1 MPIITTVGMGLVG
14 GAIKLYGNRQAA
26 KERDKQ
32 NALIEENQKKQ
43 SQLINDEYGNL
54 INKNNQNLSNTQNE
68 YTIESNK
75 NYLDRTDAQNVLAKV
90 REQNNKAVAR
100 SENMG
105 AITGASEEAALA
117 QKADIAENTGDV
129 IQGLASGADA
139 HKDQL
144 KEQRDAKQRFY
155 ENISSN
161 LTQNKV
167 SSLASVYGN
176 YTAAKS
182 GLLEQNA
189 AGQAKQAADIG
200 SIFTTAGAIGGDYAA
215 ENGVKLFGKQAADG
229 SDYAKMTGS
238 TEIKL

>member
-1 MPIITTVGMGLVG
+1 MPLWITAGSAVIG
-14 GAIKLYGNRQAA
+14 GAMNLWGNNKAA
-26 KERDKQ
+26 KERAKE
-32 NALIEENQKKQ
+32 AELIEQNKKDQ
-43 SQLINDEYGNL
+43 TKLITDEYGAL
-54 INKNNQNLSNTQNE
+54 IGKNNQNLSNTENE

-75 NYLDRTDAQNVLAKV
+75 NYLDRSDAQNVLAKV

-129 IQGLASGADA
+129 IQGLAAGADA

-155 ENISSN
+155 DNISSN

-167 SSLASVYGN
+167 SSLNSVYGN
-176 YTAAKS
+176 YTAAKA

>member
-1 MPIITTVGMGLVG
+1 MPLWITAGSAVIG
-14 GAIKLYGNRQAA
+14 GAINLFGNNKAA
-26 KERDKQ
+26 KERKKQ
-32 NALIEENQKKQ
+32 AALIEQNKKDQ
-43 SQLINDEYGNL
+43 TKLITDEYKTL
-54 INKNNQNLSNTQNE
+54 IDKNNQNLTDTEND

-75 NYLDRTDAQNVLAKV
+75 NYLERSDAQNVLAKV

-117 QKADIAENTGDV
+117 EKAKIGEQTGDV
-129 IQGLASGADA
+129 IQGLAAGADA

-155 ENISSN
+155 DNISTN

-176 YTAAKS
+176 YTAAKA

-189 AGQAKQAADIG
+189 AGQAKNAADLG
-200 SIFTTAGAIGGDYAA
+200 SVFTTAGAIGADMYAEKPYNSEGTNYA
-215 ENGVKLFGKQAADG
+215 ER
-229 SDYAKMTGS
+229 TGQ